1 MSFPRKHLI
10 SFEEL
15 AQTGPSGPLR
25 FHESAMN
32 QTHRRPLPKI
42 CIALGLPDVPR
53 LLEQARR
60 EAEAGENF
68 LEFRLDYLKDPA
80 QGTLAIGQFLESYPN
95 CTILA
100 TCRRHQNHGKFNGS
114 IEEQL
119 KILELAI
126 QHGARAVDIEIES
139 AELVPARCAVLRTHA
154 QLVVSWHHFETT
166 PPLDPVLKRM
176 QKVPAD
182 VYKLVSTA
190 RKPTD
195 TGRILAASR
204 LSPKIPLVTL
214 AMGELGFPSRVLSTG
229 LGAVYT
235 YAAPGHVQG
244 TAAGQVNARQL
255 RSLYRIDKIT
265 KSAKIFG
272 VIADPV
278 RQSVSPHVHN
288 RAFQCR
294 RIDAVYVPLLVN
306 ANQLRDFFQLA
317 TDLPMAGFS
326 VTIPHKR
333 RIMRYLDQ
341 VEPLAKRIGAVN
353 TVWRKAGKW
362 RGANTDAEAIS
373 GPLAKLTRLP
383 KATALIIGN
392 GGAARSAACAL
403 SDAGVKV
410 AITGRNADRVRA
422 LSRLVSGEPMSHEQT
437 LLRHFDIVINATPV
451 GMWPNVNDCY
461 FEDKIPGEIV
471 FDLVYNPLET
481 MLIRRAREQ
490 GKQVVPGLKMFIEQ
504 AVRQFEIWTG
514 ETAPRAAM
522 EAAALDALE
531 TKYSEQQKL

>member
-1 MSFPRKHLI
+1 MT
-10 SFEEL
+10 
-15 AQTGPSGPLR
+15 Q
-25 FHESAMN
+25 
-32 QTHRRPLPKI
+32 RRALPKI

-68 LEFRLDYLKDPA
+68 LEFRLDYLRDPSLGA
-80 QGTLAIGQFLESYPN
+80 RAIAEFLHGYPN
-95 CTILA
+95 CTVLA

-119 KILELAI
+119 RILDLAI
-126 QHGARAVDIEIES
+126 EHGARAVDIEVET
-139 AELVPARCAVLRTHA
+139 AEVVADRCAALRTRA

-182 VYKLVSTA
+182 VYKIVSTA
-190 RKPTD
+190 RKPSD

-229 LGAVYT
+229 FGAIYT
-235 YAAPGHVQG
+235 YAAPAHVQG
-244 TAAGQVNARQL
+244 TASGQVNARQL
-255 RSLYRIDKIT
+255 RSLYRIDKFT
-265 KSAKIFG
+265 KAAKIFA

-288 RAFQCR
+288 RAFQSR

-306 ANQLRDFFQLA
+306 ANQLRDFFQFA
-317 TDLPMAGFS
+317 RDLPISGFS

-341 VEPLAKRIGAVN
+341 VDPLARRIGAVN

-362 RGANTDAEAIS
+362 RGANTDAEAIA
-373 GPLAKLTRLP
+373 GPLSKLIKLP
-383 KATALIIGN
+383 KATVLIIGN

-403 SDAGVKV
+403 ADAGAKV
-410 AITGRNADRVRA
+410 ALTGRNADRVRA
-422 LSRLVSGEPMSHEQT
+422 LARLVGGEPMSHDQ
-437 LLRHFDIVINATPV
+437 LLSRHFDVVINATPV
-451 GMWPNVNDCY
+451 GMWPNVEDCY
-461 FEDKIPGEIV
+461 FEARIPGEIV

-481 MLIRRAREQ
+481 LLIKRAREQ
-490 GKQVVPGLKMFIEQ
+490 GKQIVPGLKMFIEQ

-514 ETAPRAAM
+514 ETAPRSAM
-522 EAAALDALE
+522 ETAALDALE
-531 TKYSEQQKL
+531 TKYSEQRA

>member
-1 MSFPRKHLI
+1 M
-10 SFEEL
+10 
-15 AQTGPSGPLR
+15 T
-25 FHESAMN
+25 

-68 LEFRLDYLKDPA
+68 LEFRLDYVPEPA
-80 QGTLAIGQFLESYPN
+80 KAACAIAHFLETYPN

-119 KILELAI
+119 AILRLAI
-126 QHGARAVDIEIES
+126 QNGARAIDVEIET
-139 AELVPARCAVLRTHA
+139 AELVPQRCAELRTMA
-154 QLVVSWHHFETT
+154 TLVVSWHHFETT
-166 PPLDPVLKRM
+166 PPIDPVLKRM

-190 RKPTD
+190 RKPSD

-204 LSPKIPLVTL
+204 LSPKVPLVTL
-214 AMGELGFPSRVLSTG
+214 AMGEVGFPSRVLSTG

-235 YAAPGHVQG
+235 YAAPAHAQG
-244 TAAGQVNARQL
+244 TASGQVNARQL

-265 KSAKIFG
+265 KSAKIYA

-288 RAFQCR
+288 RAFQSR
-294 RIDAVYVPLLVN
+294 RIDAIYVPLLVT

-317 TDLPMAGFS
+317 RDLPVSGFS

-341 VEPLAKRIGAVN
+341 VDPLAKRIGAVN

-362 RGANTDAEAIS
+362 RGANTDAEAIA
-373 GPLAKLTRLP
+373 GPLAKLIKLP
-383 KATALIIGN
+383 KSTALVIGN

-403 SDAGVKV
+403 ADAGAKI
-410 AITGRNADRVRA
+410 ALTGRNADRVRA
-422 LSRLVSGEPMSHEQT
+422 LARLVNGEPMSQELT
-437 LLRHFDIVINATPV
+437 LLRHFDVVINATPV

-461 FEDKIPGEIV
+461 FADKIPGDIV

-481 MLIRRAREQ
+481 RLIRRAREQ
-490 GKQVVPGLKMFIEQ
+490 GKQVIPGIKMFIEQ

-514 ETAPRAAM
+514 ESAPRSVM
-522 EAAALDALE
+522 ENAALDALE
-531 TKYSEQQKL
+531 TKYAEQKA

>member
-1 MSFPRKHLI
+1 
-10 SFEEL
+10 
-15 AQTGPSGPLR
+15 
-25 FHESAMN
+25 
-32 QTHRRPLPKI
+32 
-42 CIALGLPDVPR
+42 

-68 LEFRLDYLKDPA
+68 LEFRLDYLRDPA
-80 QGTLAIGQFLESYPN
+80 QGARAIAQFLESYPT

-114 IEEQL
+114 VDEQL
-119 KILELAI
+119 CVLDLAI
-126 QHGARAVDIEIES
+126 QNGARALDIEIET
-139 AELVPARCAVLRTHA
+139 AEVVPDRCAALRTRA

-176 QKVPAD
+176 RKVPAD

-229 LGAVYT
+229 LGAIYT
-235 YAAPGHVQG
+235 YAAPAHVQG

-255 RSLYRIDKIT
+255 RSLYRIDKFT
-265 KSAKIFG
+265 KSAKIFA

-288 RAFQCR
+288 RAFQSR
-294 RIDAVYVPLLVN
+294 RIDAVYVPLLVS
-306 ANQLRDFFQLA
+306 ANQLRDFFQFA
-317 TDLPMAGFS
+317 TNLPLSGFS

-341 VEPLAKRIGAVN
+341 VDPLAKRIGAVN

-373 GPLAKLTRLP
+373 GPLSKLIKLP

-403 SDAGVKV
+403 ADAGAKIG
-410 AITGRNADRVRA
+410 ITGRNADRVRA
-422 LSRLVSGEPMSHEQT
+422 LARLVGGEPMSHEQ
-437 LLRHFDIVINATPV
+437 LLSRHFDIVINATPV
-451 GMWPNVNDCY
+451 GMFPNVNDCY

-481 MLIRRAREQ
+481 TLIRRAREQ
-490 GKQVVPGLKMFIEQ
+490 GKQVIPGLKMFIEQ

-514 ETAPRAAM
+514 ETAPRTAM
-522 EAAALDALE
+522 ETAALDALE
-531 TKYSEQQKL
+531 TKYSEQKA

>member
-1 MSFPRKHLI
+1 MS
-10 SFEEL
+10 
-15 AQTGPSGPLR
+15 Q
-25 FHESAMN
+25 
-32 QTHRRPLPKI
+32 RRPLPKI

-53 LLEQARR
+53 LMEQARR

-68 LEFRLDYLKDPA
+68 LEFRLDYLPDPVTGA
-80 QGTLAIGQFLESYPN
+80 RAIEDFIRSYPN

-100 TCRRHQNHGKFNGS
+100 TCRRHQNHGRFNGS

-119 KILELAI
+119 RVLDQAI
-126 QHGARAVDIEIES
+126 DHGARAIDIEIES
-139 AELVPARCAVLRTHA
+139 AEVVPDKCAALRTRA
-154 QLVVSWHHFETT
+154 QLVVSWHHWETT

-182 VYKLVSTA
+182 VYKIVSTA
-190 RKPTD
+190 RKPSD

-204 LSPKIPLVTL
+204 MSPKIPLVTL

-229 LGAVYT
+229 FGAVYT
-235 YAAPGHVQG
+235 YAAPAHVQG

-255 RSLYRIDKIT
+255 RSLYRIDKFT
-265 KSAKIFG
+265 KAAKIFA

-278 RQSVSPHVHN
+278 RQSVSPAVHN
-288 RAFQCR
+288 RAFQSR

-317 TDLPMAGFS
+317 RDLPISGFS

-341 VEPLAKRIGAVN
+341 IDPLAKRIGAVN

-373 GPLAKLTRLP
+373 GPLSRLIKLP
-383 KATALIIGN
+383 KSSVLIIGN

-403 SDAGVKV
+403 ADAGSKV
-410 AITGRNADRVRA
+410 ALTGRNADRVRA
-422 LSRLVSGEPMSHEQT
+422 LARLVGGEPMSHDQV
-437 LLRHFDIVINATPV
+437 LSRHFDVIINATPL

-461 FEDKIPGEIV
+461 FNGKIPGEII

-481 MLIRRAREQ
+481 TLIRKAREQ
-490 GKQVVPGLKMFIEQ
+490 GKQIMPGIRMFIEQ

-522 EAAALDALE
+522 ESAALDALE
-531 TKYSEQQKL
+531 TKYSEQKA

>member
-1 MSFPRKHLI
+1 MTY
-10 SFEEL
+10 EEIARNGL
-15 AQTGPSGPLR
+15 CAAASPASDMT
-25 FHESAMN
+25 
-32 QTHRRPLPKI
+32 QTHRRTLPKI

-68 LEFRLDYLKDPA
+68 LEFRLDYVPDPRQA
-80 QGTLAIGQFLESYPN
+80 ARAIAQFLEAYPN
-95 CTILA
+95 CTVLA
-100 TCRRHQNHGKFNGS
+100 TCRRHQNRGKFNGS
-114 IEEQL
+114 IDEQL
-119 KILELAI
+119 AILKLAI
-126 QHGARAVDIEIES
+126 DNGARAIDIEIET
-139 AELVPARCAVLRTHA
+139 AELVPERCAALRATA
-154 QLVVSWHHFETT
+154 LLVVSWHHFETT

-195 TGRILAASR
+195 VGRVLAASR

-235 YAAPGHVQG
+235 YAAPAHAQG
-244 TAAGQVNARQL
+244 TASGQVNARQL
-255 RSLYRIDKIT
+255 RSLYRIDKFT
-265 KSAKIFG
+265 KAAKIYA

-288 RAFQCR
+288 RAFQSR
-294 RIDAVYVPLLVN
+294 RIDAVYVPLLVT
-306 ANQLRDFFQLA
+306 ANQLRDFFQFA
-317 TDLPMAGFS
+317 EDLPLSGFS

-333 RIMRYLDQ
+333 RIMRYLDS
-341 VEPLAKRIGAVN
+341 VDPLARRIGAVN

-373 GPLAKLTRLP
+373 GPLAKLISLP
-383 KATALIIGN
+383 KSTALIVGN

-403 SDAGVKV
+403 ADAGVRI
-410 AITGRNADRVRA
+410 ALTGRNADRVRA
-422 LSRLVSGEPMSHEQT
+422 LARLVGGEPMSHEMT
-437 LLRHFDIVINATPV
+437 LMRHFDVVINATPV
-451 GMWPNVNDCY
+451 GMWPDVNDCY

-481 MLIRRAREQ
+481 TLIKRAREQ
-490 GKQVVPGLKMFIEQ
+490 GKKVIPGLKMFIEQ

-514 ETAPRAAM
+514 ESAPRAAM
-522 EAAALDALE
+522 ETAALDALE
-531 TKYSEQQKL
+531 TKYAEQKV

>member
-1 MSFPRKHLI
+1 MT
-10 SFEEL
+10 
-15 AQTGPSGPLR
+15 Q
-25 FHESAMN
+25 
-32 QTHRRPLPKI
+32 RRALPKI

-80 QGTLAIGQFLESYPN
+80 AGARAISQFLESYPG

-100 TCRRHQNHGKFNGS
+100 TCRRHQNHGRFNGS
-114 IEEQL
+114 IDEQL
-119 KILELAI
+119 CVLDRAI
-126 QHGARAVDIEIES
+126 QQGARAIDIEIET
-139 AELVPARCAVLRTHA
+139 AEVVPERCAALRTSA
-154 QLVVSWHHFETT
+154 KLVVSWHHFETT

-214 AMGELGFPSRVLSTG
+214 AMGEFGFPSRVLSTG
-229 LGAVYT
+229 FGAIYT
-235 YAAPGHVQG
+235 YAAPAHVQG
-244 TAAGQVNARQL
+244 TASGQVNARQL
-255 RSLYRIDKIT
+255 RSLYRIDKF
-265 KSAKIFG
+265 SNNAKIFG

-288 RAFQCR
+288 RAFQSR

-317 TDLPMAGFS
+317 NDLPLSGFS

-341 VEPLAKRIGAVN
+341 IEPLAKRIGAVN

-362 RGANTDAEAIS
+362 RGSNTDAEAIA
-373 GPLAKLTRLP
+373 GPLAKLIALP

-392 GGAARSAACAL
+392 GGSARSAACAL
-403 SDAGVKV
+403 ADAGAKI
-410 AITGRNADRVRA
+410 ALTGRNPDRVRA
-422 LSRLVSGEPMSHEQT
+422 LARLVSGEPMSHEQT
-437 LLRHFDIVINATPV
+437 LTRHFDIVINATPV
-451 GMWPNVNDCY
+451 GMWPNTDQCY
-461 FEDKIPGEIV
+461 FDGKIPGEIV

-481 MLIRRAREQ
+481 TLIRRAREQ
-490 GKQVVPGLKMFIEQ
+490 GKHVVPGLKMFIEQ

-522 EAAALDALE
+522 ETAALDALE
-531 TKYSEQQKL
+531 TKYSEQKA